1 MIFKPSVSS
10 RVIATPREIP
20 SRQEVI
26 RRERTDERS
35 RQRNK
40 RMFGALLGTLQKFRQ
55 EETKLKAKVRYISIY
70 SLVNIFVIKIY
81 VIYRKIKRQKWKLE

>member
-1 MIFKPSVSS
+1 MSS

-55 EETKLKAKVRYISIY
+55 EETKLKAKVIHMCSNMFNN
-70 SLVNIFVIKIY
+70 LIFQILQYFSFIG
-81 VIYRKIKRQKWKLE
+81 R

>member
-1 MIFKPSVSS
+1 M
-10 RVIATPREIP
+10 TPREVP

-26 RRERTDERS
+26 KRERVDERS

-55 EETKLKAKVRYISIY
+55 EETKLKAKV
-70 SLVNIFVIKIY
+70 N
-81 VIYRKIKRQKWKLE
+81 RKETKKNCKNFGI

>member
-1 MIFKPSVSS
+1 MFIKPAVSS

-55 EETKLKAKVRYISIY
+55 EETKLKAKVGYIFIY
-70 SLVNIFVIKIY
+70 IYYLSLNFIFY
-81 VIYRKIKRQKWKLE
+81 L

>member
-1 MIFKPSVSS
+1 LICILIFKPAVSS

-55 EETKLKAKVRYISIY
+55 EETKLKAKVSYIQIY
-70 SLVNIFVIKIY
+70 LYLVSLSSNYTKFHS
-81 VIYRKIKRQKWKLE
+81 

>member
-1 MIFKPSVSS
+1 M
-10 RVIATPREIP
+10 IATPREIP

-26 RRERTDERS
+26 RRERVDERS

-55 EETKLKAKVRYISIY
+55 EETKLKAKVLLRII
-70 SLVNIFVIKIY
+70 IRTF
-81 VIYRKIKRQKWKLE
+81 W

>member
-1 MIFKPSVSS
+1 MSS

-26 RRERTDERS
+26 RRERIDERS

-55 EETKLKAKVRYISIY
+55 EETKLKAKVYIYICMEY
-70 SLVNIFVIKIY
+70 TEKHFV
-81 VIYRKIKRQKWKLE
+81 VAHFLQHLSSAGR